1 MKMEP
6 DAERLLADV
15 LEEAA
20 PPDFRAELL
29 DCTLKQVRRRR
40 HLRQWNQGLLTAAFI
55 ATLGLLVWKSRA
67 PKDAN
72 QASPRETLE
81 IVTSRRLSPAMIVQS
96 SPGLVEMIS
105 SSRSALAIIETS
117 PFSHDFR
124 ELNDEEL
131 LAFTAGKP
139 SVLVRQ
145 GPHQAELLIVDS
157 TAEVVSPAE
166 RLNQ

>member
-1 MKMEP
+1 MKPEP

-15 LEEAA
+15 LEEAV
-20 PPDFRAELL
+20 PPDFRADLL
-29 DCTLKQVRRRR
+29 DRTLKQVRRRR
-40 HLRQWNQGLLTAAFI
+40 HLRQWNHGVLAVALI
-55 ATLGLLVWKSRA
+55 ATVGFLLWKTSV

-72 QASPRETLE
+72 QGAPGEALE
-81 IVTSRRLSPAMIVQS
+81 IVTSQPLSPAMIVQS
-96 SPGLVEMIS
+96 SPGMVRMIS
-105 SSRSALAIIETS
+105 SSLSTLAVIETS
-117 PFSHDFR
+117 PFGDGYR

-157 TAEVVSPAE
+157 GAEVVSPAD
-166 RLNQ
+166 RFNQ